1 MEEGDAFNIK
11 TVITQNKKLMLSDAI
26 CTGSAVVH
34 SLAAEQQNTTLKA
47 IQRGLFTERK
57 WLKE

>member
-11 TVITQNKKLMLSDAI
+11 TVITQNEKRVLSDAI

-34 SLAAEQQNTTLKA
+34 SLNNRTQH
-47 IQRGLFTERK
+47 
-57 WLKE
+57 LKESKKAFLQKGNS